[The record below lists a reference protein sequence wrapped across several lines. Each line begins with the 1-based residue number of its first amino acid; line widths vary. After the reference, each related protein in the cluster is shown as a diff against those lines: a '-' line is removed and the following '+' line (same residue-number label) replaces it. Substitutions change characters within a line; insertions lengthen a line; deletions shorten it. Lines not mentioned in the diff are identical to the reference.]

1 MIDFSVKMTLVLL
14 LALLLALP
22 ACGTIRP
29 ATSAAGPPA
38 TTAPAAPPTQTAPPA
53 VARIVVGA
61 ERLAQ
66 YLPRLQGQ
74 RVGLVINQTSRVGN
88 AYLVDTLRAR
98 GVNVTA
104 IFAPEHGFR
113 GEAADG
119 ATITDGRDARSGVPV
134 RSVYGKTKKPTPEM
148 LADVDVLVFDIQD
161 VGARFY
167 TFISTLHY
175 VMEAAAEQHKSVLVL
190 DRPNP
195 NGDLVDG
202 PILEP
207 AHKSFVGLDPLPIAH
222 GLTVG
227 ELAQLMNQEKW
238 LAGGRQCRLTVVPLA
253 EGYTHAMAYHLPVRP
268 SPNLPTEHAVA
279 LYPSICLF
287 EGTNVSVGRGT
298 STPFEIIGSPSQ
310 PATRPYN
317 FMPAPNAGSPT
328 PPLKDQRC
336 YGLNLAT
343 APTRENGGLV
353 LKYLLDFYQQ
363 STDKEHFFNKYFEEL
378 SGTDALRQQIIAG
391 KPEAGIRASWEPGL
405 RKFRA
410 LRKKYLLYPE
420 R

>member
-53 VARIVVGA
+53 VARVVVGA

-134 RSVYGKTKKPTPEM
+134 RSVYGKTKKPTPE
-148 LADVDVLVFDIQD
+148 IP
-161 VGARFY
+161 AR
-167 TFISTLHY
+167 SGR
-175 VMEAAAEQHKSVLVL
+175 AASA
-190 DRPNP
+190 P
-195 NGDLVDG
+195 
-202 PILEP
+202 
-207 AHKSFVGLDPLPIAH
+207 
-222 GLTVG
+222 
-227 ELAQLMNQEKW
+227 AQL
-238 LAGGRQCRLTVVPLA
+238 
-253 EGYTHAMAYHLPVRP
+253 
-268 SPNLPTEHAVA
+268 
-279 LYPSICLF
+279 
-287 EGTNVSVGRGT
+287 
-298 STPFEIIGSPSQ
+298 PF
-310 PATRPYN
+310 AR
-317 FMPAPNAGSPT
+317 
-328 PPLKDQRC
+328 
-336 YGLNLAT
+336 
-343 APTRENGGLV
+343 GGLAIPE
-353 LKYLLDFYQQ
+353 KTAQ
-363 STDKEHFFNKYFEEL
+363 S
-378 SGTDALRQQIIAG
+378 
-391 KPEAGIRASWEPGL
+391 
-405 RKFRA
+405 
-410 LRKKYLLYPE
+410 
-420 R
+420 